1 MNKVVIAKG
10 NTALNYIFEELNVFK
25 ALENKERVLIKPNLR
40 AAAVEN
46 YSACAITNL
55 TVIKNLT
62 NKLLDLDMGL
72 SVTIGECTSSRYI
85 TEKALNRSG
94 IKNLASRN
102 VEILNLNKEST
113 KKIEI
118 PNTKLKNI
126 EVPRPILET
135 DFLISL
141 PVMKTHTLTLVSLSM
156 KNMMGATGET
166 TPPKMHLKGISQSIA
181 DINKVISPDLSIID
195 ATRAMEGTGPNL
207 GTEVKL
213 NTLIGGFNPV
223 SVDSI
228 GAKMMGF
235 EPCTIEHLVLAE
247 KEKVG
252 IIEPD
257 KIVGELNVKKFKE
270 SRHGVILD
278 MYSYNW
284 FNLLMTN
291 KVVHSIVYDYS
302 YFLIKRL
309 LDRIRS
315 RDREDTIKN

>member
-10 NTALNYIFEELNVFK
+10 NTALNYIFEELNLFK
-25 ALENKERVLIKPNLR
+25 ALENKERVVIKPNLR

-55 TVIKNLT
+55 TVIKDLT
-62 NKLLDLDMGL
+62 NKLLDMGL

-85 TEKALNRSG
+85 TEKALIRSG
-94 IKNLASRN
+94 VKKLASRN

-118 PNTKLKNI
+118 PYTKLKTI

-166 TPPKMHLKGISQSIA
+166 TPPKMHLKGISQSIV

-213 NTLIGGFNPV
+213 DTLIGGFDPV

-235 EPCTIEHLVLAE
+235 DPYIIEHLVLAE
-247 KEKVG
+247 KENVG
-252 IIEPD
+252 RIEPD

-315 RDREDTIKN
+315 RDREDNIKI